1 MLVKEK
7 EEFVFL
13 GPGLST
19 QEMDAEFKKLYDS
32 LITYKVNIFHLVDT
46 VCKDCDTGDRLAM
59 NIAERDSTLLQRLVA
74 KECEQRRMLRKTQ
87 KESVLDQLRGKAQA
101 AVSVDQILDARDESL
116 KDQSVIRK

>member
-1 MLVKEK
+1 MVVKEK
-7 EEFVFL
+7 EEFLFL

-46 VCKDCDTGDRLAM
+46 ICKDCDTGDRLAM

>member
-1 MLVKEK
+1 MVVKEK
-7 EEFVFL
+7 EEFLFL